1 VVPFG
6 DSRAAADAVLELARD
21 ASLRAKLGGRGHE
34 AAYRSLGWPTDAHAF
49 VAQLEAWS
57 AAP

>member
-6 DSRAAADAVLELARD
+6 DPRAAADAVLELARD
-21 ASLRAKLGGRGHE
+21 ASLRAKMGGRGHE
-34 AAYRSLGWPTDAHAF
+34 AAHRSLGWPTDAHAF